1 MPNLLNE
8 TSFKNRRLLLKG
20 LGIIPLAL
28 GYTTARANSIQA
40 CELSFRHTHTDEC
53 LELVYRRG
61 EIYVPTAL
69 AKINL
74 LMRDFRTGDV
84 VAMDPAMLDILH
96 EVGNRCGSHHFEII
110 SAYRSPAT
118 NSFLRRRRRGSGVAR
133 HSFHLEGRAIDV
145 RIPGVDS
152 TRVRDIALEL
162 GLGGVGYYPVEDFV
176 HLDTGPV
183 RTWGP
188 TES

>member
-1 MPNLLNE
+1 ML
-8 TSFKNRRLLLKG
+8 
-20 LGIIPLAL
+20 
-28 GYTTARANSIQA
+28 
-40 CELSFRHTHTDEC
+40 FR
-53 LELVYRRG
+53 
-61 EIYVPTAL
+61 
-69 AKINL
+69 
-74 LMRDFRTGDV
+74 
-84 VAMDPAMLDILH
+84 
-96 EVGNRCGSHHFEII
+96 S
-110 SAYRSPAT
+110 T

>member
-1 MPNLLNE
+1 MPNSLNE

-20 LGIIPLAL
+20 LGTLPLAL
-28 GYTTARANSIQA
+28 GYTSARANSMQA

-53 LELVYRRG
+53 LNLIYRHG
-61 EIYVPTAL
+61 ETYDLKAL
-69 AKINL
+69 LRINF

-84 VAMDPAMLDILH
+84 VAIDPGVLDILH

-110 SAYRSPAT
+110 SAYRSPTT
-118 NSFLRRRRRGSGVAR
+118 NTLLRRRGGGGVAR

-152 TRVRDIALEL
+152 ARLRDAALEL
-162 GLGGVGYYPVEDFV
+162 GQGGVGFYPIEDFV
-176 HLDTGPV
+176 HIDTGPV
-183 RTWGP
+183 RTWGQ